1 MGSYGIGITRTV
13 SAIIEQNHDEKGM
26 IWPLIA
32 APYHVIITI
41 MKPEDE
47 AQNALAEKLYADLQE
62 AGVEV
67 LLDDRKE
74 RPGVKFNDRDLIG
87 IPLRLTVGRKAA
99 EGIVEFSTRRE
110 MENKDI
116 AAEEAFRTIVDAVK
130 AIQ

>member
-1 MGSYGIGITRTV
+1 
-13 SAIIEQNHDEKGM
+13 M

-87 IPLRLTVGRKAA
+87 IPLRLTVGRKAV